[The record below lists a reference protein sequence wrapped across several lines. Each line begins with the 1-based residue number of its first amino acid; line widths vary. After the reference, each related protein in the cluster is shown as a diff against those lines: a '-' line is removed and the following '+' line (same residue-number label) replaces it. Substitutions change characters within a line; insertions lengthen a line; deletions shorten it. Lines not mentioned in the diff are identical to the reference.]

1 MFGLS
6 TSMRKS
12 ATPQRT
18 VISHSEVESPSSPTT
33 IAEKISEAATAAVDA
48 LKPTS
53 PLPGQSALEADG
65 ASVPSPPKS
74 PTKSSPAKSSAAK
87 SNKSAKITK
96 PTPSLGRGKM
106 PKLTTPKSP
115 TTPKPRGRPASKT
128 AEPKV
133 EFAGETGPNT
143 SVKVDGEEQWEINRI
158 VGKEGDVLLVKWKGW
173 EGVWE
178 EDYDVIVGSA
188 PELVASFEKKF
199 SKAEKSAKK
208 AGRPKKA
215 PAAKETKVV
224 KKAAAT
230 VGTGAKRGRP
240 AGSGA
245 PKAKKATG
253 TAREAVSKKKA
264 KKVDVSK
271 VTKSPKKAA
280 GPKKATVSPKK
291 AVTSPTKKAVASPRK
306 AAASPKKVAAS
317 PKKSGRGEIK
327 KGRGRPKK
335 A

>member
-1 MFGLS
+1 MPSMFGLS

-33 IAEKISEAATAAVDA
+33 IAEKITEAATAAVDA

-53 PLPGQSALEADG
+53 PLPDQSGLEADG
-65 ASVPSPPKS
+65 VSVPSPP
-74 PTKSSPAKSSAAK
+74 TSPAKTSPAKGSAAK

-96 PTPSLGRGKM
+96 PTPTLGRGKM

-115 TTPKPRGRPASKT
+115 TTPKSRGRPASKT

-133 EFAGETGPNT
+133 EFAGQTGPDT
-143 SVKVDGEEQWEINRI
+143 SVTVDGEEQWEINRI
-158 VGKEGDVLLVKWKGW
+158 VGKEGNVLLVKWKGW

-199 SKAEKSAKK
+199 SKPEKGAKK
-208 AGRPKKA
+208 AGRPKKV
-215 PAAKETKVV
+215 PAAKQAKQAKLV
-224 KKAAAT
+224 KKAVTA
-230 VGTGAKRGRP
+230 GTGGKRGRP
-240 AGSGA
+240 PGPSA
-245 PKAKKATG
+245 PKTKKATG
-253 TAREAVSKKKA
+253 TAREVVAKKKA

-271 VTKSPKKAA
+271 VAKSMKKAA
-280 GPKKATVSPKK
+280 GPKETTASPKK
-291 AVTSPTKKAVASPRK
+291 AT
-306 AAASPKKVAAS
+306 ASPKKTAAS
-317 PKKSGRGEIK
+317 PKKSGKGEIK

>member
-1 MFGLS
+1 
-6 TSMRKS
+6 MRKS

-18 VISHSEVESPSSPTT
+18 VISHSEVEPPASPTT
-33 IAEKISEAATAAVDA
+33 IAEKITEAATAAVEA

-53 PLPGQSALEADG
+53 PLPGQSGLEADG

-96 PTPSLGRGKM
+96 PTPTLGRGKM
-106 PKLTTPKSP
+106 PKLTTAKSP

-133 EFAGETGPNT
+133 EFAGEKGPDT

-158 VGKEGDVLLVKWKGW
+158 VGKEGDVLLVGWTGW

-178 EDYDVIVGSA
+178 EDYEVIAASA
-188 PELVASFEKKF
+188 PELVKSFEARM
-199 SKAEKSAKK
+199 SKEGRKAAGAKRGPK
-208 AGRPKKA
+208 PKKA
-215 PAAKETKVV
+215 AAAPAKAAKVV
-224 KKAAAT
+224 KKPAA
-230 VGTGAKRGRP
+230 GTGVKRGRP
-240 AGSGA
+240 VGSGA

-264 KKVDVSK
+264 KKVDLSK

-280 GPKKATVSPKK
+280 GPKKATTSPRKAATSPK
-291 AVTSPTKKAVASPRK
+291 K
-306 AAASPKKVAAS
+306 AAASPKKVAASPKKATAS